1 MQLIR
6 KEHAMPKYKKI
17 VTLEN
22 QAQAQWV
29 EAVLVERDI
38 PHFMRTYHDSA
49 YDGLFQAQMGW
60 GHIEA
65 PEEYE
70 EEILSICN
78 ELFQTDD
85 GQKED

>member
-1 MQLIR
+1 
-6 KEHAMPKYKKI
+6 MPKHKKI

-22 QAQAQWV
+22 QAQAQRL
-29 EAVLVERDI
+29 EGVLIERGI

-70 EEILSICN
+70 EEILGIFN
-78 ELFQTDD
+78 ELFTADK